1 MSDLLFE
8 VNNGIARIT
17 LNRPTALNAFS
28 TEMIEL
34 WIRAL
39 EVIRDDDSIRVAVL
53 TGNGRAFC
61 SGGDI
66 KAMIRGEGFLHR
78 SSGGEQADLSTTGLA
93 RKHSLWKRVQRVPL
107 LMQEIDKPVIAMING
122 IALGAGLDMALMCD
136 IRIAAQSAKVSEG
149 YVKAGIVPGDGGA
162 YFLPRLIGVDR
173 ALEMLWMGDTYT
185 AEEAKQMGLITHV
198 LPDEELE
205 GFVEQYVQ
213 RLVDGPQEV
222 IRLMKRAVY
231 QSQSIDLRTSLDM
244 ISSAMG
250 LVTELPDYQEGV
262 RAIADKRK
270 PNFS

>member
-1 MSDLLFE
+1 MSDLLFYVE
-8 VNNGIARIT
+8 NGIARIT
-17 LNRPTALNAFS
+17 LNRPEALNAFS

-39 EVIRDDDSIRVAVL
+39 ETIRDDDQIRAVVL

-66 KAMIRGEGFLHR
+66 KSMMRGEGFLH
-78 SSGGEQADLSTTGLA
+78 SKAHSEDLASTGLA

-107 LMQEIDKPVIAMING
+107 LLAEIDKPVIAMING

-149 YVKAGIVPGDGGA
+149 YIKAGIVPGDGAA
-162 YFLPRLIGVDR
+162 YFLPRIVGVDK
-173 ALEMLWMGDTYT
+173 ALEMLWTGDTYT
-185 AEEAKQMGLITHV
+185 AEEAKQMGLLTHV
-198 LPDEELE
+198 VPDESLHA
-205 GFVEQYVQ
+205 FVDSYVQ
-213 RLVDGPQEV
+213 RLAEGPQEV
-222 IRLMKRAVY
+222 IRFMKRAVY
-231 QSQSIDLRTSLDM
+231 QSQSTDLRTSLDM

-262 RAIADKRK
+262 RAIAEKRK
-270 PNFS
+270 PNFT